1 MTTPMLNHPAL
12 HHPGAARGP
21 GYSDR
26 GAPLDDMCRSIVDQR
41 MAVRLDEAHE
51 ARLAR
56 AAGSGHRETPIRAR
70 IGYTLIALGAF
81 IAGAAA
87 ADGGRLGRPA

>member
-1 MTTPMLNHPAL
+1 MNAPMLNHPAL
-12 HHPGAARGP
+12 HHPGTARGP
-21 GYSDR
+21 GTSVD
-26 GAPLDDMCRSIVDQR
+26 GAPLDEMCRSIVEQR
-41 MAVRLDEAHE
+41 MAVRLDEADE

-56 AAGSGHRETPIRAR
+56 AAGADHRGAPIRAR